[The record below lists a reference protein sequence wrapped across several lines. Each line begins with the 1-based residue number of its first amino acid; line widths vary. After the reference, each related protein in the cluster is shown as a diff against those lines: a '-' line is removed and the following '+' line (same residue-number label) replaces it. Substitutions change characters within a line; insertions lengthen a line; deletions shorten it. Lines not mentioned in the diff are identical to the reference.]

1 MNGRDKDAWS
11 YIFSTS
17 LLHAPEMFTHFQYL
31 FQVHHRSGSKECSRE
46 GGGGGGG
53 RATAKFPTGPSGTS
67 SFTLNIYKFSQR

>member
-11 YIFSTS
+11 YTFSTS
-17 LLHAPEMFTHFQYL
+17 LLHAPEMFTHFQYF

-53 RATAKFPTGPSGTS
+53 GVLLQNFRLGPQGPVV
-67 SFTLNIYKFSQR
+67 LR